1 LSLAG
6 VVIASSWAHGM
17 LMWSATR
24 TPSHGTAGC
33 GGRQRSAPSGGAA
46 KGMPRNR
53 REPPSISPWT
63 SPSASAMRV
72 PCWIGTLV
80 AVAVGVVVGVLVT
93 GGSVAVTVGG
103 AVAVAVGTRVAVE
116 VGTVVAVDVGAAV
129 VVAVATA
136 VAVAVRAVPP
146 SSSEPQPRRTG
157 RRRRAARS
165 FLGAIPW

>member
-1 LSLAG
+1 
-6 VVIASSWAHGM
+6 M

-46 KGMPRNR
+46 KGILRNR

-72 PCWIGTLV
+72 PCWIGRLV
-80 AVAVGVVVGVLVT
+80 AVAVGVVVGVLLTVAV

-103 AVAVAVGTRVAVE
+103 AVAVAVGT
-116 VGTVVAVDVGAAV
+116 
-129 VVAVATA
+129 
-136 VAVAVRAVPP
+136 
-146 SSSEPQPRRTG
+146 
-157 RRRRAARS
+157 
-165 FLGAIPW
+165 